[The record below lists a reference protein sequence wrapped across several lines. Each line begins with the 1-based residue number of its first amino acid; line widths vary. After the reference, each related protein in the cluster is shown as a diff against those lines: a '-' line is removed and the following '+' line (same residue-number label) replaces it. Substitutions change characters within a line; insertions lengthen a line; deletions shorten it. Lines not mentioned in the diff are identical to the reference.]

1 MNDALM
7 IAFKVSLAIFMA
19 GSLLDMGLRLNLKEA
34 IQGLRD
40 FRFVAHT
47 LVWSFVFCPA
57 LAWLI
62 TRIIPLDPPYAIG
75 LLLLGMAPCAPFV
88 PMLVEKAKGDLGY
101 TAAFMLLASVGTVI
115 CMPVLVPLL
124 TKGLSASPWAI
135 AKPLLMV
142 VLIPMAAGAIF
153 RRQTETGAAKV
164 QPVVK
169 KLAGLAGLVWC
180 ILCLI
185 IYGKALLGVTG
196 ELAVLSEVVF
206 FGSICLA
213 TYYLGFGL
221 RHEQKVVLS
230 IGVTT
235 RNLGACLTPLL
246 SVPDMDQRATLMI
259 VLSLPIMVIV
269 AKLGAK
275 FFSRS
280 SLAPVAA
287 Q

>member
-1 MNDALM
+1 MNSDVLM
-7 IAFKVSLAIFMA
+7 LSFKVSLAIFMA
-19 GSLLDMGLRLNLKEA
+19 CSLLDMGLRLNLKDA

-57 LAWLI
+57 LAYAI
-62 TRIIPLDPPYAIG
+62 TLVIPLKPPYAVG
-75 LLLLGMAPCAPFV
+75 MLLLGMAPCAPFV

-115 CMPVLVPLL
+115 CMPVTVPLL
-124 TKGLSASPWAI
+124 TKGLSASPWTI
-135 AKPLLMV
+135 AKPLLIV
-142 VLIPMAAGAIF
+142 VLIPMAIGVIY
-153 RRQTETGAAKV
+153 RRRSEVGAAKV
-164 QPVVK
+164 QPIAK

-185 IYGKALLGVTG
+185 MYGKALLGVVG

-206 FGSICLA
+206 FAIICLA

-235 RNLGACLTPLL
+235 RNLGACLAPLL
-246 SVPDMDQRATLMI
+246 AVPDMDQRANLMI
-259 VLSLPIMVIV
+259 VLSLIIMVIV
-269 AKLGAK
+269 ARLGAK
-275 FFSRS
+275 LFSRS
-280 SLAPVAA
+280 TS
-287 Q
+287 